1 MMAKIQMTTP
11 LVEMDGDE
19 MTRILW
25 GMIKEELILPF
36 VDLKTEYYDLGL
48 QKRDETGDQ
57 VTVDAAEAT
66 RKYGVAVKCATIT
79 PNAARVEEY
88 GLKEMW
94 KSPNG
99 TIRAILDGTVFR
111 APIIVKGIEPYVKT
125 WKKPI
130 TLARHAYG
138 DVYKGSEMV
147 IPGPGKV
154 ELVYTAQ
161 DGTVSTELVHQFQ
174 GAGIVQGMHNL
185 DSSIESF
192 ARSCFQYA
200 LATHQDLWFAA
211 KDTISKKY
219 DHNFKDI
226 FQEIY
231 DAEYRE
237 KFEELERKYKGEC
250 NQERDRG
257 ARLEEECKGLK
268 KECEKLQNLL
278 KEEREKVVL
287 TNNALRNVQQKY
299 DQMEEDFD
307 RARAERDSIGKSLAS
322 YEARYKSIDEA
333 YNKYEKLSKDARGRL
348 RNVFKTDSIYGFLVA
363 CTDWRNVEGLWNFA
377 RRHIVEKETT
387 DTEELISIFEFMLQS
402 YNLQGCDK
410 KYELLVPAIG
420 DKFDSDRHTIIG
432 IRTDGF
438 VSKVRLPGIVDLGS
452 ARVMQKALIEI

>member
-1 MMAKIQMTTP
+1 M
-11 LVEMDGDE
+11 GDKDE
-19 MTRILW
+19 KRWFGESLQA
-25 GMIKEELILPF
+25 EELKEYFKQLRGMQTE
-36 VDLKTEYYDLGL
+36 LKEYFKQL
-48 QKRDETGDQ
+48 RDMQTRLSDQ
-57 VTVDAAEAT
+57 IICRQD
-66 RKYGVAVKCATIT
+66 
-79 PNAARVEEY
+79 EY
-88 GLKEMW
+88 G
-94 KSPNG
+94 
-99 TIRAILDGTVFR
+99 
-111 APIIVKGIEPYVKT
+111 
-125 WKKPI
+125 
-130 TLARHAYG
+130 
-138 DVYKGSEMV
+138 
-147 IPGPGKV
+147 
-154 ELVYTAQ
+154 
-161 DGTVSTELVHQFQ
+161 
-174 GAGIVQGMHNL
+174 
-185 DSSIESF
+185 
-192 ARSCFQYA
+192 
-200 LATHQDLWFAA
+200 
-211 KDTISKKY
+211 
-219 DHNFKDI
+219 
-226 FQEIY
+226 
-231 DAEYRE
+231 RE

-438 VSKVRLPGIVDLGS
+438 VSKVRLPGIVELGS
-452 ARVMQKALIEI
+452 AMVMQKALIEI